1 MELPIKILDLVNG
14 LSYVIDDVGCSDD
27 SVIIFEDK
35 YILKISKDVSRLQR
49 EMFKT
54 DWLYGK
60 IPSAKSVMF
69 VEENGKAYY
78 LRTYLNGVSLIDER
92 YLNDPLKLIKLIK
105 KAVDLLRV
113 LDKYD
118 CPFFSNESS
127 GDNFIHGDLCLPNIL
142 TRNDEIIGLI
152 DLDSSG
158 LGDRWFDYAWLLW
171 SFEYNLN
178 TDYYNEQLLNELG
191 IKMDLKK
198 YLAYIPKENIEQ
210 LKNR

>member
-1 MELPIKILDLVNG
+1 MN
-14 LSYVIDDVGCSDD
+14 
-27 SVIIFEDK
+27 
-35 YILKISKDVSRLQR
+35 
-49 EMFKT
+49 
-54 DWLYGK
+54 
-60 IPSAKSVMF
+60 
-69 VEENGKAYY
+69 
-78 LRTYLNGVSLIDER
+78 
-92 YLNDPLKLIKLIK
+92 
-105 KAVDLLRV
+105 
-113 LDKYD
+113 
-118 CPFFSNESS
+118 
-127 GDNFIHGDLCLPNIL
+127 
-142 TRNDEIIGLI
+142 EIIGLI